1 MTIAPFRPA
10 IMLGRPRLSSMH
22 PAEWFGYQ
30 LAVKPWLRRALI
42 YWAATHFLA
51 IWALAAAPR
60 ATAATMNAVLNWTGI
75 TDSSGVPVGAYFLST
90 VDTFEAIA
98 EGGPDVSWNPG
109 TWMQWGVHAL
119 TTGMTHE
126 TVASWIQAEA
136 SIYIFMLSA
145 ALWLLKFSM
154 SSTWIYWIAMWVK
167 PIFDVLHRFLI
178 DHHFYAICLVLG
190 IAVGAYKVVVHGHR
204 GRGFGI
210 ILSTFAIMIAGL
222 YVMRDPIGDL
232 YSDDGL
238 INQGRTLGFTA
249 AQAAFNNGPIATGG
263 SAGQMGKLVG
273 LLVDAL
279 VRAPLQIWNFGTT
292 VDNIGTCGQA
302 WSHAIQTGVR
312 DAPAHAMRGCGAPQA
327 LAYAQGIDSS
337 IFAIGIGF
345 IFLGL
350 LFAIFVSYVSY
361 SYAMVIGAAFINAL
375 LSLIAAGT
383 AMVHGSPRSKAARR
397 IKEFFRH
404 AAYVFAYVMYISTT
418 ALILLRTVSPGGYAQ
433 QVGMSSPVA
442 KLVLVAMM
450 SVLFTVLFRWLKKE
464 IGDHT
469 RETLAHTVTDSYHH
483 AKDGFHKGRKTYD
496 QGRDLAD
503 KARSRRGASGDEA
516 AEEDGPEGSFT
527 AHPVGGRPPGGKS
540 ATRRPS
546 SLRPPHQ
553 NPAQTRPTPVK
564 APGAPAGGEA
574 AAAGSE
580 AATAGEVVT
589 VGAEAGAAVL
599 APEVVIPVVAGAA
612 VVHHHRKQQQAT
624 QQAPGA
630 ANDGRAQQHGRQA
643 SQPPNGQQT
652 ARRDG
657 QPGSMPPAAVEGRNG
672 RAAQSPPRA
681 WEQPSQHSDDP
692 SSATTQGPAWS
703 DGHQPPPPVHGR
715 H

>member
-1 MTIAPFRPA
+1 MIMALPA
-10 IMLGRPRLSSMH
+10 AAVLSRPRLSSVH

-42 YWAATHFLA
+42 VWAATHFLA
-51 IWALAAAPR
+51 IWALATAPR

-75 TDSSGVPVGAYFLST
+75 TDSSGVPIGAYFLST
-90 VDTFEAIA
+90 VDTFEAVT

-109 TWMQWGVHAL
+109 TWVQWGVHAL

-136 SIYIFMLSA
+136 SIYIFMLST

-178 DHHFYAICLVLG
+178 EYHFYAICLVLG

-210 ILSTFAIMIAGL
+210 ILSTFVIMIAGL

-232 YSDDGL
+232 YSEDGL

-292 VDNIGTCGQA
+292 IDNIGTCGQA

-327 LAYAQGIDSS
+327 LAYAQSIDSS

-361 SYAMVIGAAFINAL
+361 SYAMVIGAAFVNAL

-383 AMVHGSPRSKAARR
+383 AMVHGSPRSKAVRR

-404 AAYVFAYVMYISTT
+404 AAYVFAYVLYISTT

-433 QVGMSSPVA
+433 QVGMNSPVA

-450 SVLFTVLFRWLKKE
+450 SVLFTVIFRWLKKE

-469 RETLAHTVTDSYHH
+469 RDTLVHTVTDSYHH
-483 AKDGFHKGRKTYD
+483 VTDGFHKGRKTYD

-503 KARSRRGASGDEA
+503 KLRSRRGASGDGL
-516 AEEDGPEGSFT
+516 EDNGPEGSFT
-527 AHPVGGRPPGGKS
+527 APPVHGRPPGGNP

-553 NPAQTRPTPVK
+553 NPAYTRPSPVK
-564 APGAPAGGEA
+564 TPGAARAGSG
-574 AAAGSE
+574 AAAGGE

-599 APEVVIPVVAGAA
+599 APEVVLPVAAGAA
-612 VVHHHRKQQQAT
+612 VVHHHRKHQQAT
-624 QQAPGA
+624 QQPQGA
-630 ANDGRAQQHGRQA
+630 AN
-643 SQPPNGQQT
+643 
-652 ARRDG
+652 
-657 QPGSMPPAAVEGRNG
+657 NG
-672 RAAQSPPRA
+672 RSASRPDHLESGPRGGHPPLHGDQTSSSPAPVSGRGYADAQSQPRA
-681 WEQPSQHSDDP
+681 WEERSQQPSPAATQSGQGPVWTDDP
-692 SSATTQGPAWS
+692 QA
-703 DGHQPPPPVHGR
+703 PPPVHGR